1 MSLHLFTGEEWLR
14 QRAITQLKRDLREKS
29 TFPWLDTQLD
39 GEEFPWQ
46 RFVEALETSP
56 LFREG
61 VIIHIK
67 RLEKLPNP
75 DALAQHLERPLP
87 AERCVILEADRLD
100 KGGKLYR
107 LILEHGEIHDHPRPD
122 RRRIPSLTNELLQE
136 RRVRLPAQG
145 LQYFLESVEND
156 LFRIAQEIEKLALY
170 AQGRE
175 VSLADLG
182 EVLFHDRGGDLFAC
196 LDALVERQPQALRL
210 LKELLDSGEE
220 PSKVFFLLVS
230 QIRAIL
236 MVQSLAAAGRSNDE
250 IAERT
255 GDYPWR
261 VVKRRRTAQRLS
273 SSELMALMHRLHQE
287 DLKIKRGER
296 QPAEALW
303 ALAIDWTFPAPA
315 TDS

>member
-1 MSLHLFTGEEWLR
+1 MNLHLFTGEEWLR
-14 QRAITQLKRDLREKS
+14 QRTIAQLKRDLRTQS
-29 TFPWLDTQLD
+29 TLPWIEAQLD
-39 GEEFPWQ
+39 GEEFPWE

-61 VIIHIK
+61 VILHIK
-67 RLEKLPNP
+67 RLEKLSNP
-75 DALAQHLERPLP
+75 DALAQRLERPLP
-87 AERCVILEADRLD
+87 AERCVILEAEKLD
-100 KGGKLYR
+100 KRTKLYQ

-136 RRVRLPAQG
+136 RRVRLAPQG

-210 LKELLDSGEE
+210 LKELLDRGEE

-230 QIRAIL
+230 QVRTIL
-236 MVQSLAAAGRSNDE
+236 MVQSLAAAGHSNDE
-250 IAERT
+250 ISERT

-261 VVKRRRTAQRLS
+261 VAKRRRTAQRLTA
-273 SSELMALMHRLHQE
+273 SELIARIHHLHQE
-287 DLKIKRGER
+287 DLKVKRGER

-303 ALAIDWTFPAPA
+303 ALAIDWAFPASA